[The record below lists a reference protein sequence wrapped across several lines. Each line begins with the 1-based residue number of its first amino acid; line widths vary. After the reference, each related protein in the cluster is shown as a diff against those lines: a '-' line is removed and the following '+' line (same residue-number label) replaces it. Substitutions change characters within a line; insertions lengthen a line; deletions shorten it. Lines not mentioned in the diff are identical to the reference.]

1 MAKPDLDRAE
11 TGERRQTQPGVQG
24 ADGRKD
30 RPMQPTHDHDEKST
44 KGGQIAQDHQQSTG
58 LGSGQS

>member
-1 MAKPDLDRAE
+1 MAKPDLDRAQN
-11 TGERRQTQPGVQG
+11 TGQRRTQPGVQG

-30 RPMQPTHDHDEKST
+30 NPMQPTHHHDEKST

-58 LGSGQS
+58 QGGGQS

>member
-1 MAKPDLDRAE
+1 MAQQDRDRTAPKRE
-11 TGERRQTQPGVQG
+11 TQPGVQG

-30 RPMQPTHDHDEKST
+30 RPMQRVHDHDEKST

-58 LGSGQS
+58 LGGGQT